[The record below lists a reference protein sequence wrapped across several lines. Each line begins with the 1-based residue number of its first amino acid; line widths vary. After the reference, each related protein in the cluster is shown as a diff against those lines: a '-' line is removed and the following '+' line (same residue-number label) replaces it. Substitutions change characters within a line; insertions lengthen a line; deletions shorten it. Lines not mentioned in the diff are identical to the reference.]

1 MTEER
6 FVKDEEYKELRPANA
21 YDVAANETWLEDM
34 AKQGWR
40 LVRMTGWSGV
50 FQETEPFACRYRMQP
65 LAKKE
70 KVPPP
75 EMAEAYRELG
85 WEYAGT
91 IPGTFHVWRCEDP
104 DAPELDTDPV
114 VQGMGYRYL
123 KRKMLRR
130 CVVDGLLL
138 AALAAL
144 WVWVFASTSTPLL
157 DTLEAVPGRI
167 LVGLITWCLII
178 AVVVCEARSM
188 RSLLRLLSAG
198 IPLDRPRPYRRQKWL
213 ARGLMAGMV
222 FIWLTMLFGSGRT
235 IDGGSLERGWDNTNR
250 NGTPKEG
257 AVYVDLADLE
267 GAADTDFWG
276 SRTKFQEL
284 CPRMYVTRQLS
295 MGPEEEDPQPG
306 DPLPVRS
313 SVETTYYRMLT
324 EGLARRLE
332 KELIQ
337 RRIASLGVD
346 GHPALTAAEA
356 DALDGFWWGEDRYYQ
371 FAVARLGRQVLFVQY
386 EGDTDL
392 RAREDYFASLLS

>member
-1 MTEER
+1 MT
-6 FVKDEEYKELRPANA
+6 
-21 YDVAANETWLEDM
+21 
-34 AKQGWR
+34 
-40 LVRMTGWSGV
+40 
-50 FQETEPFACRYRMQP
+50 
-65 LAKKE
+65 
-70 KVPPP
+70 
-75 EMAEAYRELG
+75 EAYRELG
-85 WEYAGT
+85 WEYVCTLA
-91 IPGTFHVWRCEDP
+91 GTFHVWRCEDP

-178 AVVVCEARSM
+178 AVIICEARSM

-346 GHPALTAAEA
+346 GHPVLTAAEA

-371 FAVARLGRQVLFVQY
+371 FTVARLGRQVLFVQY